1 MAKIAFYFSLLDDK
15 VIVWLIGNNETWTVP
30 VEEVEELNET
40 ETGDKYENKICNVCH
55 RLLPVKKF
63 AKNQNNRHGIL
74 RRPSCIQ
81 CRTDIDKRAPKS
93 SQAKEWK
100 KLVQPKEIHLNVQYD
115 VKNDPLRE

>member
-63 AKNQNNRHGIL
+63 AKNQNNIHGIL

-93 SQAKEWK
+93 SQAKRMEK
-100 KLVQPKEIHLNVQYD
+100 TRPTKG
-115 VKNDPLRE
+115 DPFKCPI